1 MLSITTAWI
10 IPLLQASAGLVPTM
24 LITAGVLVA
33 LMVGWA
39 FAIRPQF
46 AARRAQAGAA
56 APVPGGGVPGGGVP
70 GGSSFAADDGGGGGG
85 GAGGVARPASAV
97 AGDGYVAPLVTRDE
111 DRSAEL

>member
-1 MLSITTAWI
+1 LLSITTAWI

-46 AARRAQAGAA
+46 AARRAQAA

-70 GGSSFAADDGGGGGG
+70 GGSSFAADDGGGGGGG